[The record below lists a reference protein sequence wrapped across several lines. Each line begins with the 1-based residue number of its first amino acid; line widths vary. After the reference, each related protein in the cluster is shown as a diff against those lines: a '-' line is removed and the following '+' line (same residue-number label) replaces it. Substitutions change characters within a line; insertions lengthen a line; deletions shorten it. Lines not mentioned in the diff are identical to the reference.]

1 MEVTPRFELLNEGH
15 RRARFGILAGSTCS
29 PDCMAALNI
38 GFLMDPL
45 ETVRVNHD
53 STFAL
58 MQEAQTRGHQVR
70 YFEQGWLRFNGT
82 CAEARMRHVTVRA
95 EQGRHFDVLE
105 DAARPLSTLDV
116 LFMRKDPPVD
126 AEFLHA
132 TQLVELCGDRAPA
145 FLNHPAGIRDANE
158 KLFALR
164 YPDLMPDT
172 RITRELP
179 VLLDFIARNERGTIL
194 KPIDGFG
201 GKGILFLGPGDR
213 NARSAVE
220 LLTQGGREAVVAQA
234 YIPESRQGDKR
245 ILLVD
250 GEPVGGV
257 LRVPAADDNR
267 GNMAAGGKPVKAVL
281 TPRDLE
287 ICERLKPELRRR
299 GLLLV
304 GIDVLGDYL
313 TEVNVTSPTGLVEA
327 NHLDNVCIEAK
338 VLDVAERLVA
348 QHGNR

>member
-1 MEVTPRFELLNEGH
+1 
-15 RRARFGILAGSTCS
+15 
-29 PDCMAALNI
+29 MAPLRI
-38 GFLMDPL
+38 GYLMDPL
-45 ETVRVNHD
+45 ETVRVDHD

-58 MQEAQTRGHQVR
+58 MLEAQQRGHTVH
-70 YFEQGWLRFNGT
+70 YFEQGWLRFNGR
-82 CAEARMRHVTVRA
+82 CAEARMRHVTVRR
-95 EQGRHFDVLE
+95 EPGRHFDVLDE
-105 DAARPLSTLDV
+105 AVHPLSELDV
-116 LFMRKDPPVD
+116 LFLRKDPPVD

-132 TQLVELCGDRAPA
+132 TQLVELCGNRTPSFIND
-145 FLNHPAGIRDANE
+145 PAGIRDANE

-179 VLLDFIARNERGTIL
+179 VLLDFIARNEKGTIL

-201 GKGILFLGPGDR
+201 GKGILFLAQGDR

-348 QHGNR
+348 QRGNR

>member
-1 MEVTPRFELLNEGH
+1 
-15 RRARFGILAGSTCS
+15 
-29 PDCMAALNI
+29 MAPLTL

-45 ETVRVNHD
+45 ETVRVDHD

-58 MQEAQTRGHQVR
+58 MLEAQKRGHRVV
-70 YFEQGWLRFNGT
+70 YFEQGWLRFNGRV
-82 CAEARMRHVTVRA
+82 AEARMRHVTVRR
-95 EQGRHFDVLE
+95 ELGRHFDVLDE
-105 DAARPLSTLDV
+105 APRELSTVDV
-116 LFMRKDPPVD
+116 LFLRKDPPVD

-132 TQLVELCGDRAPA
+132 TQLVELCGDRPPVYI
-145 FLNHPAGIRDANE
+145 NDPAGIRDANE
-158 KLFALR
+158 KLFSLR

-179 VLLDFIARNERGTIL
+179 VLLDFIARNAQGTIL
-194 KPIDGFG
+194 KPVDGFG
-201 GKGILFLGPGDR
+201 GKGILFLAPGDR

-220 LLTQGGREAVVAQA
+220 LLTSGGREAVVAQA

-245 ILLVD
+245 IILVD

-257 LRVPAADDNR
+257 LRVPSGDDHR
-267 GNMAAGGKPVKAVL
+267 GNMAAGGTPHKAVL
-281 TPRDLE
+281 SARDLE
-287 ICERLKPELRRR
+287 ICERLKPELRKR

-327 NHLDNVCIEAK
+327 NHLDDVCIEAR
-338 VLDVAERLVA
+338 VLDVAERLA
-348 QHGNR
+348 ARRPKA

>member
-1 MEVTPRFELLNEGH
+1 
-15 RRARFGILAGSTCS
+15 
-29 PDCMAALNI
+29 MAALTI

-53 STFAL
+53 STFQL
-58 MQEAQTRGHQVR
+58 MLEAQKRGHQVR

-82 CAEARMRHVTVRA
+82 CAEARMRHVTVRS
-95 EQGRHFDVLE
+95 EQGRHFDVVE
-105 DAARPLSTLDV
+105 EAAHPLSSLDV

-145 FLNHPAGIRDANE
+145 FINHPAGIRDANE

-179 VLLDFIARNERGTIL
+179 VLLDFIAKNKQGTIL
-194 KPIDGFG
+194 KPVDGFG
-201 GKGILFLGPGDR
+201 GKGILFLSPGDR

-220 LLTQGGREAVVAQA
+220 LLTLGGRED
-234 YIPESRQGDKR
+234 IPESRLGDKR

-257 LRVPAADDNR
+257 LRVPSEDDNR
-267 GNMAAGGKPVKAVL
+267 GNMAAGGVPRKAEL
-281 TPRDLE
+281 TARDLE
-287 ICERLKPELRRR
+287 ICARLKPELRRR

-313 TEVNVTSPTGLVEA
+313 TEVNVTSPTGIYEA
-327 NHLDNVCIEAK
+327 NQLDGVCIEAK
-338 VLDVAERLVA
+338 VLDVAERLA
-348 QHGNR
+348 AERNAR

>member
-1 MEVTPRFELLNEGH
+1 
-15 RRARFGILAGSTCS
+15 
-29 PDCMAALNI
+29 
-38 GFLMDPL
+38 
-45 ETVRVNHD
+45 
-53 STFAL
+53 
-58 MQEAQTRGHQVR
+58 
-70 YFEQGWLRFNGT
+70 
-82 CAEARMRHVTVRA
+82 
-95 EQGRHFDVLE
+95 
-105 DAARPLSTLDV
+105 
-116 LFMRKDPPVD
+116 
-126 AEFLHA
+126 
-132 TQLVELCGDRAPA
+132 
-145 FLNHPAGIRDANE
+145 
-158 KLFALR
+158 
-164 YPDLMPDT
+164 MPDT

-179 VLLDFIARNERGTIL
+179 VLLDFIARNEKGTIL

-201 GKGILFLGPGDR
+201 GKGILFLSQGDR

-267 GNMAAGGKPVKAVL
+267 GNMAAGGKPAKAVL

-304 GIDVLGDYL
+304 GIDVLGDFL

-338 VLDVAERLVA
+338 VVDVAERLVA
-348 QHGNR
+348 QRGNR